1 MAKKNTQEAVL
12 VGLQFI
18 INKDGNIVADI
29 SGIPPEEIGNVFK
42 KNKDLRYTVALL
54 VSEARAM
61 FRDNVESIERILN
74 EMRKS

>member
-1 MAKKNTQEAVL
+1 MAKNKEEAVL

-29 SGIPPEEIGNVFK
+29 TGIPPECIGDVFK
-42 KNKDLRYTVALL
+42 KNKDLRYTVGLL

-61 FRDNVESIERILN
+61 FRDNVETIERILN